1 MAKANWFETAFGAAV
16 DEARSAIT
24 DVRSKLIDEAWF
36 GRHPPESKPSDL
48 GWARDDPIGNEL
60 RDAFFG
66 EPRPTAPL
74 PEAPVRFY
82 DLPASKDAPP
92 PPEQDHDIDR

>member
-1 MAKANWFETAFGAAV
+1 MRRDWFTEAFGAAV
-16 DEARSAIT
+16 ADI
-24 DVRSKLIDEAWF
+24 RSKLIDEAWF
-36 GRHPPESKPSDL
+36 GRTGRESNSL
-48 GWARDDPIGNEL
+48 GEKRDDPIGNEI

-82 DLPASKDAPP
+82 DLPASKEAPS